1 MIKTVHEGLNASTL
15 KFVTFRV
22 STKLTKDFTMFVN
35 VPRSLKIKFEGLM
48 SKINSQNPVTK
59 DQGPKHKHLKGFCG
73 SEGPGGPPGG
83 PYAGRVTCPAT
94 ENSQMSVMGLISSCN
109 QLYPTLEPHQWD
121 YMQLGALVYILQ
133 PP

>member
-48 SKINSQNPVTK
+48 SKIDSQNHVIK
-59 DQGPKHKHLKGFCG
+59 DQGPK
-73 SEGPGGPPGG
+73 
-83 PYAGRVTCPAT
+83 
-94 ENSQMSVMGLISSCN
+94 
-109 QLYPTLEPHQWD
+109 
-121 YMQLGALVYILQ
+121 LQ
-133 PP
+133 H